1 MAPGQACGQNLG
13 PATQI
18 RDPLVYSVI
27 LYHFGI
33 QILKVFF
40 PNQKFWAWLEAGV
53 DVFGCKALCLED
65 VMDIWQVALEEKQE
79 KVLLCS
85 E

>member
-40 PNQKFWAWLEAGV
+40 PNQKFWA
-53 DVFGCKALCLED
+53 
-65 VMDIWQVALEEKQE
+65 
-79 KVLLCS
+79 
-85 E
+85 